1 MIPLALGTTMA
12 DDTKKTKAD
21 TAPKKDTAATVKST
35 AADAAKAEP
44 KSEAGETTAKAAS
57 NYSRGEGQKPVTAA
71 YKENWDVIF
80 AKKNARKKKR

>member
-21 TAPKKDTAATVKST
+21 TAPKGDTAATAKST
-35 AADAAKAEP
+35 ATDAAKTET

-57 NYSRGEGQKPVTAA
+57 DYSRGEGQKPVTAA
-71 YKENWDVIF
+71 YKENWDTIF
-80 AKKNARKKKR
+80 AKKSTRKKKR